1 MKTIKER
8 IKALERQRIANNK
21 QKLITVDYVSLS
33 ITIDYKKFVFSNIKQ
48 LEKELQRLN
57 KEHPT
62 SVVWIMGEIQD

>member
-8 IKALERQRIANNK
+8 IKALERQRLANKNK
-21 QKLITVDYVSLS
+21 NLITVDYVTLS
-33 ITIDYKKFVFSNIKQ
+33 ITIDYKKFVFSNVKQ

-62 SVVWIMGEIQD
+62 AVVRFMGEIQD

>member
-8 IKALERQRIANNK
+8 IKALERQRLANNK

-62 SVVWIMGEIQD
+62 SVV

>member
-8 IKALERQRIANNK
+8 IKALERQRLANNK

-33 ITIDYKKFVFSNIKQ
+33 VTIDYKKFVFSNIKQ

>member
-8 IKALERQRIANNK
+8 INALERQRLASHK

-33 ITIDYKKFVFSNIKQ
+33 ITIDYKKFVFSNVKQ

-57 KEHPT
+57 KDQPT
-62 SVVWIMGEIQD
+62 AVVWIMGEIQD

>member
-1 MKTIKER
+1 MKTIKKR
-8 IKALERQRIANNK
+8 IKALERQRLENHK

-62 SVVWIMGEIQD
+62 SVV

>member
-8 IKALERQRIANNK
+8 IKALERQRLDNHK

-33 ITIDYKKFVFSNIKQ
+33 ITINYKKFVFSNVKQ

-57 KEHPT
+57 KEHPNA
-62 SVVWIMGEIQD
+62 VVWIMGEILD

>member
-8 IKALERQRIANNK
+8 IKALERQRLEK
-21 QKLITVDYVSLS
+21 HKKKLITVDYVSLS
-33 ITIDYKKFVFSNIKQ
+33 ITIDYKKFVFSNVKQ

-62 SVVWIMGEIQD
+62 AVVWFMGEIQD

>member
-8 IKALERQRIANNK
+8 IKALERQRLANKK
-21 QKLITVDYVSLS
+21 QKVITVDYVSLS

>member
-8 IKALERQRIANNK
+8 IKALERQRLANNK

-33 ITIDYKKFVFSNIKQ
+33 ITIDYKKFVFSNVKQ

-57 KEHPT
+57 KEHPEA
-62 SVVWIMGEIQD
+62 VVWIMGEILD

>member
-8 IKALERQRIANNK
+8 IKALERQRLANKNK
-21 QKLITVDYVSLS
+21 PLITVDYVSLS

-48 LEKELQRLN
+48 LEKEFQRLN

>member
-8 IKALERQRIANNK
+8 IKALERQRLEKHK

-33 ITIDYKKFVFSNIKQ
+33 ITIDYKKFVFSNVKQ

-57 KEHPT
+57 KEHPEA
-62 SVVWIMGEIQD
+62 VVWIMGEILD

>member
-8 IKALERQRIANNK
+8 IKALERQRLANKNTP
-21 QKLITVDYVSLS
+21 LITVDYVSLS
-33 ITIDYKKFVFSNIKQ
+33 ITINYKKFVFSNIKQ

-62 SVVWIMGEIQD
+62 SVMWIMGEIQD

>member
-8 IKALERQRIANNK
+8 IKAHERQRLEKHK

-33 ITIDYKKFVFSNIKQ
+33 ITIDYKKFVFSNVKQ

-62 SVVWIMGEIQD
+62 AVVWFMGEIQD

>member
-21 QKLITVDYVSLS
+21 QKIITVDYVSLS

>member
-8 IKALERQRIANNK
+8 IKALERQRLENHK

-33 ITIDYKKFVFSNIKQ
+33 ITIDYKKFVFSNVKQ

-57 KEHPT
+57 KEHLT
-62 SVVWIMGEIQD
+62 AVVWFMGEIQD

>member
-8 IKALERQRIANNK
+8 IKALERKRLENHK

-33 ITIDYKKFVFSNIKQ
+33 ITINYKKFVFSNVKQ